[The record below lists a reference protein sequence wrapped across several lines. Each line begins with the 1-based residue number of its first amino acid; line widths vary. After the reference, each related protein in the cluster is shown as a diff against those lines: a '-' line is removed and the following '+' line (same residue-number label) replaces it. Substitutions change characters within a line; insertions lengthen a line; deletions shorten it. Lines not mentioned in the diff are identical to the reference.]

1 MNRQAAHVNAICVL
15 FSLAFL
21 ISPVKCILKI
31 QISFFFF
38 FSCLLH
44 IAWWGKIN
52 EQLLLSEVVR
62 VLKSY
67 DERFKETVGQ
77 TEVFFTIKSPM
88 QAMSACFSKI
98 VPSGAKFHE
107 EFHELHLAMSQT
119 VTKP

>member
-1 MNRQAAHVNAICVL
+1 MNWQAAHVNAICVL
-15 FSLAFL
+15 LSLAFL
-21 ISPVKCILKI
+21 ISPVECILKI
-31 QISFFFF
+31 QICFF

-52 EQLLLSEVVR
+52 EQLLLSEVVL

-67 DERFKETVGQ
+67 DEHFKETVGQ

-107 EFHELHLAMSQT
+107 LHLAMSQT
-119 VTKP
+119 AAKA